1 MKKMMIVAGIAS
13 SLTGC
18 AAIFPPYAIW
28 EQEMYGKAEL
38 AKAQST
44 RQIAVTEANAK
55 RESAQLLADAEV
67 IRAKGVAE
75 ANKII
80 GDSLKNNSE
89 YLRYLWIDGMNH
101 DTNQIIYVPTEAGL
115 PILEANRL
123 RGNNNEN

>member
-1 MKKMMIVAGIAS
+1 MNKEIIAIITGL

-44 RQIAVTEANAK
+44 RQIVVTEAKAK
-55 RESAQLLADAEV
+55 QESASLLAQAEV
-67 IRAKGVAE
+67 TRAEGVAK

-80 GDSLKNNSE
+80 GDSLKGNE
-89 YLRYLWIDGMNH
+89 AYLHYLWIDGLNH
-101 DTNQIIYVPTEAGL
+101 DQNQIIYIPTEAGL
-115 PILEANRL
+115 PILEAGR
-123 RGNNNEN
+123 RK